1 LLVGIRLTKSERKI
15 LVGRFLTR
23 AGDQAWDFVLPLTLA
38 SVFPERIALIAL
50 FYLLSKVGT
59 VFLQPWALG
68 IIDKWNRLS
77 AARCGL
83 LVQAFS
89 VILICL
95 CLWIFQTGNEQF
107 DAHASG
113 QPVEDHQL
121 RFYLFGACMVLGS
134 VASTLGSGLLEVA
147 VGNDWLP
154 VIAARERLVHVN
166 SCLKQVDLFTEVTAP
181 IAAGAVLAWLS
192 PSGALLGL
200 GVIAS
205 WNLISFLPEFY
216 LLRSVFLET
225 SALREQFV
233 QQPRTG
239 GGFIKALI
247 AGWSE
252 FVKHPAALSMT
263 AFALLWLS
271 VLSPHGVLLTSFLKS
286 ERGISETALGI
297 WRGFGALFGVIATL
311 LFPYFVKQFGLLP
324 SARVFVFFQ
333 AGTVLAAAAFF
344 LLGSN
349 YDWYFFG
356 AVLLSRIGLYGFSI
370 GESEI
375 RQCSISEGQRGR
387 INGVAQSLTTIA
399 TLTLYCMGSVLSG
412 NQSFFCLVLLS
423 ACSVTAAAAV
433 FWIWSRGRSVSSVS
447 S

>member
-1 LLVGIRLTKSERKI
+1 MGIRLTKSERKI

-68 IIDKWNRLS
+68 IINKWNRLS

-113 QPVEDHQL
+113 QLVEDHQL

-166 SCLKQVDLFTEVTAP
+166 SCLKQVDLFT
-181 IAAGAVLAWLS
+181 
-192 PSGALLGL
+192 
-200 GVIAS
+200 
-205 WNLISFLPEFY
+205 
-216 LLRSVFLET
+216 
-225 SALREQFV
+225 
-233 QQPRTG
+233 G

-263 AFALLWLS
+263 AFAL
-271 VLSPHGVLLTSFLKS
+271 VV
-286 ERGISETALGI
+286 
-297 WRGFGALFGVIATL
+297 
-311 LFPYFVKQFGLLP
+311 GLE
-324 SARVFVFFQ
+324 SARCP
-333 AGTVLAAAAFF
+333 A
-344 LLGSN
+344 
-349 YDWYFFG
+349 DE
-356 AVLLSRIGLYGFSI
+356 FS
-370 GESEI
+370 
-375 RQCSISEGQRGR
+375 
-387 INGVAQSLTTIA
+387 
-399 TLTLYCMGSVLSG
+399 
-412 NQSFFCLVLLS
+412 
-423 ACSVTAAAAV
+423 
-433 FWIWSRGRSVSSVS
+433 
-447 S
+447 